1 MGTDQRAAIGKEVP
15 GDISTA
21 KLFPHTA
28 NEISLVIEVEFVAI
42 QKVTIV
48 KIMIT

>member
-1 MGTDQRAAIGKEVP
+1 MGTDPRAAIGWVA

-21 KLFPHTA
+21 ELFLHTA